1 MSISKSKFG
10 VTKEGKEVTKYTL
23 KNTNGLEVSFIDLG
37 GVITNIMMPDKDGN
51 VDDIV
56 LGYDKVSDYEVN
68 MPSFGAPIGRYANR
82 VSNASF
88 SLNGKEYKLDM
99 NDNTNCLHGGNT
111 RYNRMMYDVET
122 DSVEN
127 GDSITFSRLSPDGE
141 QGLPGN
147 LTVAI
152 TYTLN
157 DQNELMVD
165 YYAVGDADTIVNM
178 TNHSYFNLG
187 KGGHRCKDVLDQ
199 EVTIYADN
207 YTPVNDILI
216 PTGEIK
222 SVENTALDFRKGK
235 KIRDG
240 LGAFDK
246 DEKTVTEYDH
256 NFVLNGDKICDV
268 AKAAQFICE
277 DTGRMLEVYTDQ
289 PGMQLYTAGTL
300 TVENAKDGMSYGN
313 FSGACF
319 ETQNFPNA
327 INTEGFPNAVLKAGE
342 EYSTTTVFRFSVND

>member
-1 MSISKSKFG
+1 MGNVARFKRIYIEITSSCNLKCSFCQETLRSPHFMSVDEFAHTLQQIRPYTNYIYLHVKGEPLLHPQLDEILALCRKAG
-10 VTKEGKEVTKYTL
+10 VTVNLT
-23 KNTNGLEVSFIDLG
+23 TNGTLLADKLPILLAHPPHQMNVSLHSADDNDCIDMDTYIAQL
-37 GVITNIMMPDKDGN
+37 
-51 VDDIV
+51 
-56 LGYDKVSDYEVN
+56 
-68 MPSFGAPIGRYANR
+68 F
-82 VSNASF
+82 ASCETLLAQTDTEI
-88 SLNGKEYKLDM
+88 SLRLW
-99 NDNTNCLHGGNT
+99 NTTG
-111 RYNRMMYDVET
+111 
-122 DSVEN
+122 
-127 GDSITFSRLSPDGE
+127 
-141 QGLPGN
+141 
-147 LTVAI
+147 
-152 TYTLN
+152 
-157 DQNELMVD
+157 
-165 YYAVGDADTIVNM
+165 
-178 TNHSYFNLG
+178 
-187 KGGHRCKDVLDQ
+187 VLDQ

-256 NFVLNGDKICDV
+256 NFVLNGDEICDV

>member
-1 MSISKSKFG
+1 M
-10 VTKEGKEVTKYTL
+10 
-23 KNTNGLEVSFIDLG
+23 
-37 GVITNIMMPDKDGN
+37 
-51 VDDIV
+51 
-56 LGYDKVSDYEVN
+56 
-68 MPSFGAPIGRYANR
+68 
-82 VSNASF
+82 
-88 SLNGKEYKLDM
+88 
-99 NDNTNCLHGGNT
+99 
-111 RYNRMMYDVET
+111 
-122 DSVEN
+122 
-127 GDSITFSRLSPDGE
+127 
-141 QGLPGN
+141 
-147 LTVAI
+147 
-152 TYTLN
+152 
-157 DQNELMVD
+157 
-165 YYAVGDADTIVNM
+165 GDADTIVNI

-187 KGGHRCKDVLDQ
+187 KGGHKCKDVLDQ

-256 NFVLNGDKICDV
+256 NFVLNGDEICDV